1 MPRTD
6 SAADSG
12 ILLIDKPPAW
22 TSHDVVNCVRR
33 RFRFRK
39 VGHCGTLDPAATGL
53 LVLLLGRATKL
64 SQRLMN
70 QDKVYA
76 GTMRLGV
83 ETDSQDRDG
92 EVIATGEVEGITP
105 EDVERVAAD
114 FVGEIM
120 QVPPMVSAVKKDGK
134 PLYKLAR
141 KGQVV
146 EREPR
151 PVVVHRLT
159 ITDIRLPDVDFEVAC
174 GKGTYVRTLC
184 ADMGHALGCG
194 AHLLALRRLRS
205 GRFDVKDA
213 HTMDQVKTWEREQLL
228 EAMIGLGDLLVE
240 LMDG

>member
-1 MPRTD
+1 MSQTD
-6 SAADSG
+6 TIAESG
-12 ILLIDKPPAW
+12 VLLVDKPSDW

-64 SQRLMN
+64 SERLMN

-76 GTMRLGV
+76 GTMRLGI

-92 EVIATGEVEGITP
+92 QITATHDIAGLTE
-105 EDVERVAAD
+105 EDVRRAAQS
-114 FVGEIM
+114 FVGTLM
-120 QVPPMVSAVKKDGK
+120 QTPPMVSAVKKDGK

-151 PVVVHRLT
+151 QIVIHNLT
-159 ITDIRLPDVDFEVAC
+159 IGDVRMPDIDFEVSC
-174 GKGTYVRTLC
+174 GKGTYIRTLC
-184 ADMGHALGCG
+184 ADIGTALGCG
-194 AHLLALRRLRS
+194 AHLHSLRRLRS
-205 GRFDVKDA
+205 GSFSVDDA
-213 HTMDQVKTWEREQLL
+213 YTIDRIKSWEREQLMD
-228 EAMIGLGDLLVE
+228 AMIPLGDLLVR
-240 LMDG
+240 LMDT